1 MKQQATQFTVPQTV
15 VEHRARLKKAKIGNY
30 NIAYVDEGPRDGE
43 VIVFV
48 HGMPTNSWLWRKI
61 IPQLTA
67 VGLRVIA
74 PDLLGF
80 GASDKPANPSEY
92 TLERQSKRIIALL
105 DQLGIQKWTQVAH
118 DLGGPWTWE
127 VIDRATERIQR
138 LIILNTSAYREGFN
152 PPAMVKMMATPIGPM
167 MLGMMSNKVTG
178 PFMVGTFFRTFT
190 GNAAVIDKDAV
201 EGYWLP
207 LNEGTTLPFRQ
218 FVGDFEN
225 LYAQFDRY
233 HAAFRRLNVPVL
245 IIWGKKDQVV
255 NVTKLAPQ
263 FAADLR
269 ISQENI
275 HIFEDANHFLA
286 EDKADAIAEK
296 IKKFMG
302 K

>member
-1 MKQQATQFTVPQTV
+1 MKKQATQFTVPQTV
-15 VEHRARLKKAKIGNY
+15 QEHRARLKKAKIGKF
-30 NIAYVDEGPRDGE
+30 NIAYVDEGPRDGN

-61 IPQLTA
+61 IPQLTG

-80 GASDKPANPSEY
+80 GASDKPANPNDY
-92 TLERQSKRIIALL
+92 TLEKQSKRIIALL

-127 VIDRATERIQR
+127 VVDRATDRIER

-152 PPAMVKMMATPIGPM
+152 PPAMVKMMATPMGNM
-167 MLGMMSNKVTG
+167 MLGMMANKVTG

-190 GNAAVIDKDAV
+190 GNSAVIDSDAV

-207 LNEGTTLPFRQ
+207 LNEGTTHPFRQ

-245 IIWGKKDQVV
+245 IIWGKKDEVV

-263 FAADLR
+263 FASDLR
-269 ISQENI
+269 VPQENI

-296 IKKFMG
+296 IKAFM

>member
-1 MKQQATQFTVPQTV
+1 MKQQEPQLMVPQTV
-15 VEHRARLKKAKIGNY
+15 VEHRTRLKKAKIDRY

-80 GASDKPANPSEY
+80 GASDKPTDLSEY
-92 TLERQSKRIIALL
+92 TLEKQSKRIIALL

-127 VIDRATERIQR
+127 VVDRATERIQR
-138 LIILNTSAYREGFN
+138 LIILNTSAYRDGFN
-152 PPAMVKMMATPIGPM
+152 PPAMVKMMATPMGNM
-167 MLGMMSNKVTG
+167 MLGMMANKVTG
-178 PFMVGTFFRTFT
+178 PFMVGTFFRMFT
-190 GNAAVIDKDAV
+190 ADSTVIDSDAV
-201 EGYWLP
+201 EGYWRP
-207 LNEGTTLPFRQ
+207 MNEGTTRPFRQ
-218 FVGDFEN
+218 FVGNFDH

-263 FAADLR
+263 FASDLR
-269 ISQENI
+269 VPSENI

-286 EDKADAIAEK
+286 EDKANEIAEK

-302 K
+302 R